1 MLLEQVV
8 QPSLI
13 SLFSSTSSH
22 PTLLASCKV
31 DAATASDSFISLL
44 DDATDS
50 SETLIAWHG
59 SSPADLSARAAS
71 VGQLRGHYPPDVKD
85 LRGQVLHLQ
94 APDSRTTSVR
104 WGSLSGETWRRDGL
118 GIELPVV
125 HLQLKHLGAMYFE
138 VGVVDKQGDLTVV
151 RCSTWQTQVK
161 LHPPTPSHPRFLHLP
176 LLFPSSTSTVP
187 LLTSWCTISLP
198 LHTLLGSLSPPLQ
211 FHAVTGVEVH
221 ATCRLRRVFFTDEDT
236 PGEVDEGLLR
246 RGVRPELAMFAADD
260 H

>member
-1 MLLEQVV
+1 MLLQQVV

-22 PTLLASCKV
+22 PTLLASCKA

-50 SETLIAWHG
+50 SESLIAWH
-59 SSPADLSARAAS
+59 AS
-71 VGQLRGHYPPDVKD
+71 LGKLRGHCPPDVKD

-138 VGVVDKQGDLTVV
+138 VGVVNKQGELTVV
-151 RCSTWQTQVK
+151 RCSTWQAQVK
-161 LHPPTPSHPRFLHLP
+161 LHPPTPSHPRLLHLP

-198 LHTLLGSLSPPLQ
+198 LQTLLISLSPPLQ

-246 RGVRPELAMFAADD
+246 RGVRPELAMFAAGD